1 MPSRSAS
8 RPTAAA
14 GATVTSSG
22 TNPNHGSVHSCTP
35 APKTLRGPVNVPR
48 NTSSALV
55 GVKYRINSARVI
67 SPNPRSRASSCA
79 ENTSRVATYHHHH
92 LPADDRRHDS
102 LLPPERIPSQTCQ
115 QIVVFSLETT
125 GWPSRSRRTTSPSS
139 VATTFPTQASPCTTH
154 QGRPA
159 GKCAHRS
166 RSSARCSRSQSRSLG
181 DTVLAASILASR
193 RTNGSNG
200 PAQWAVRAN
209 YQLADHDSWTCARP
223 RPQRPSLSSPR
234 STPGRGIA
242 VRLVSNEPFIGNPRV
257 LGQASNRRVPG
268 QLHQHRRRRAL
279 LGRMRE
285 PRTPQ
290 LMQCVRPA
298 VEPAGVDLEQLRC
311 TAIRKSAAP
320 RRRIDIRTRYRWAG
334 LAVGQEYR
342 PRLAPRQQSRQQPCG
357 AGLPCD
363 QITGSAFAGHHRT
376 PIRRVQIEHVEHQYF
391 LGARRGFIQQMP
403 QNSFPQWGI

>member
-1 MPSRSAS
+1 MCINYIDFCQYNAATWPIVGPSRSSPCS
-8 RPTAAA
+8 RVSPA
-14 GATVTSSG
+14 VTPRWESR
-22 TNPNHGSVHSCTP
+22 SCCI
-35 APKTLRGPVNVPR
+35 
-48 NTSSALV
+48 SALV
-55 GVKYRINSARVI
+55 SVKYRTNSARVI

-200 PAQWAVRAN
+200 PGSKDVGGARSMKLAQ
-209 YQLADHDSWTCARP
+209 DGGH
-223 RPQRPSLSSPR
+223 
-234 STPGRGIA
+234 
-242 VRLVSNEPFIGNPRV
+242 
-257 LGQASNRRVPG
+257 LGGCPV
-268 QLHQHRRRRAL
+268 
-279 LGRMRE
+279 
-285 PRTPQ
+285 
-290 LMQCVRPA
+290 
-298 VEPAGVDLEQLRC
+298 
-311 TAIRKSAAP
+311 AIR
-320 RRRIDIRTRYRWAG
+320 G
-334 LAVGQEYR
+334 
-342 PRLAPRQQSRQQPCG
+342 
-357 AGLPCD
+357 
-363 QITGSAFAGHHRT
+363 
-376 PIRRVQIEHVEHQYF
+376 
-391 LGARRGFIQQMP
+391 
-403 QNSFPQWGI
+403 